1 MMEAGEG
8 HDGVFLVFEGIDG
21 AGTTTQAER
30 YAQHLRSRRRLVH
43 VTREP
48 SSGPVG
54 SLIRL
59 VLTHRLSFPALH
71 HAEIMALLFA
81 ADRLDH
87 AEEEVAP
94 HLRDGSVV
102 ISDRYD
108 LSSLAYQSA
117 TALSESGF
125 PARPSRPTGASGQT
139 DVVAWIRELNRYAM
153 RPDVTLVLDV
163 SPDVAAARRRAR
175 GGAHELF
182 DDADLQARLARAYRG
197 AEELLPGDKVVH
209 VNGDGHPDEVAVA
222 IVQTLAPFVE
232 K

>member
-1 MMEAGEG
+1 MSIDTGDG
-8 HDGVFLVFEGIDG
+8 HDGVFVVFEGIDG

-30 YAQHLRSRRRLVH
+30 YAQHLRSRRRMVH

-48 SSGPVG
+48 SGGPVG

-59 VLTHRLSFPALH
+59 VLTHRLSFPAIPN
-71 HAEIMALLFA
+71 AQIMALLFA

-87 AEEEVAP
+87 AEEDVAP

-117 TALSESGF
+117 TAN
-125 PARPSRPTGASGQT
+125 AGASD
-139 DVVAWIRELNRYAM
+139 DVVAWIRQLNRYVL
-153 RPDVTLVLDV
+153 RPDVTFVLDV
-163 SPDVAAARRRAR
+163 DPNVAAARRRAR

-182 DDADLQARLARAYRG
+182 DDADLQARLARAYRS
-197 AEELLPGDKVVH
+197 AEELVPGDKVLH
-209 VNGDGHPDEVAVA
+209 VSGDGHPDEVAAA
-222 IVQTLAPFVE
+222 IVTALAPFVE
-232 K
+232 R